1 MSEKKSAKSLA
12 NSGQLLENTKSFSG
26 CIVSGFSSV
35 SLEKVPMLRFLLRS
49 PTCKQTFQKFDICL
63 LPSKDRVKLQAGYEG
78 RKDRGRWE
86 GREFFTVG

>member
-35 SLEKVPMLRFLLRS
+35 SLEKVPMLRFLLRF
-49 PTCKQTFQKFDICL
+49 PTCNGHFKSLISACVLRRIGSNFK
-63 LPSKDRVKLQAGYEG
+63 PGMKEG
-78 RKDRGRWE
+78 RTEE
-86 GREFFTVG
+86 GGKGGSFFTVG